1 MQSSIEAVAA
11 TAQDDRG
18 IWPTK
23 QSKILDWLM
32 NDVREQRFID
42 NILVEL
48 CEKMRAVGI
57 PIGRATMHFRTMHP
71 QWLGARILW
80 RTGMKEADI
89 ATFSYGVENTPQFLA
104 SPINEIFN
112 GATEVRKNL
121 EVCQKVDLNYPLY
134 KEMYAEGLTDY
145 IAWPIYHTLG
155 KRHIV
160 TFASDAPGGFTEQHL
175 AFLRDLLP
183 ALTMVT
189 EIRLKNIMART
200 LLRTYVGPHASEKI
214 LAGATTRGSGTTVGA
229 AILICDLRDF
239 TTISDM
245 WPRDDVIELLNGY
258 FDAMVDPIEKHGGEI
273 LKFMGDGLLAIFPLS
288 DPNACHNLLVA
299 ISEAQAGVAAL
310 NEENRKLGREVL
322 RYGVGVHVGDV
333 MPRFHGHRPRG
344 QYRLPAGIADQGGQA
359 PGASVQGFRR
369 HGRLPARYGKPRF
382 LPSQGAGRTG
392 RCVRLRRQGKITATW
407 MIGRQGGFCPA
418 NPRFCTARFSR

>member
-1 MQSSIEAVAA
+1 MQSSIEAIAESSH
-11 TAQDDRG
+11 DDRG
-18 IWPTK
+18 NWPTK

-32 NDVREQRFID
+32 NDVRDQRFID

-48 CEKMRAVGI
+48 CEKMRIAGI
-57 PIGRATMHFRTMHP
+57 PVARATMHFRTLHP

-112 GATEVRKNL
+112 GATEVRQNL
-121 EVCQKVDLNYPLY
+121 EVSSQDQLTYPLY

-155 KRHIV
+155 KRHIA
-160 TFASDAPGGFTEQHL
+160 TFASDAPGGFTEQHVT
-175 AFLRDLLP
+175 FLKDLLP

-258 FDAMVDPIEKHGGEI
+258 FDAMVEPIEKHGGEI

-288 DPNACHNLLVA
+288 DPNACHNLLLA
-299 ISEAQAGVAAL
+299 ISEAQAAVGVL
-310 NEENRKLGREVL
+310 NEENRKHGREVL

-333 MPRFHGHRPRG
+333 MYGNIGSRTRLDFTVIGPAVNIASRLESLTKEVKRPV
-344 QYRLPAGIADQGGQA
+344 LLSKAFVDMAA
-359 PGASVQGFRR
+359 CRR
-369 HGRLPARYGKPRF
+369 DMESLGSFPLKGLGEPVDVYAFAAKEKLLQSG
-382 LPSQGAGRTG
+382 
-392 RCVRLRRQGKITATW
+392 
-407 MIGRQGGFCPA
+407 
-418 NPRFCTARFSR
+418 